1 MELSKIDDTLFP
13 ECEEE
18 DIEFY
23 DCDFELIE
31 FVQKRFGNI
40 RFFGSAGTLPPG
52 YKQCARTAVCYE
64 DSIPVQGFYVAY
76 INPKRNK
83 FTIRYTN
90 EYDPWG
96 VHFLKEYK
104 ENNDEK
110 ECMKCLKKQST

>member
-1 MELSKIDDTLFP
+1 MKLSEIEDTFIP

-18 DIEFY
+18 DIECY
-23 DCDFELIE
+23 DHDEELID
-31 FVQKRFGNI
+31 FVQKRYGNI

-52 YKQCARTAVCYE
+52 YKQCARTACSDYIGSDYIGLVY
-64 DSIPVQGFYVAY
+64 GFYVAY

-104 ENNDEK
+104 ETKNDK
-110 ECMKCLKKQST
+110 RSL

>member
-1 MELSKIDDTLFP
+1 MKLSEIEDTFIP
-13 ECEEE
+13 KCEEE
-18 DIEFY
+18 DIECY
-23 DCDFELIE
+23 DCDFELID
-31 FVQKRFGNI
+31 FVQKRYGNI

-52 YKQCARTAVCYE
+52 YKQCARTVVCYE
-64 DSIPVQGFYVAY
+64 DSIFVYGFYVAY

-104 ENNDEK
+104 ENEK
-110 ECMKCLKKQST
+110 R

>member
-1 MELSKIDDTLFP
+1 MY
-13 ECEEE
+13 E
-18 DIEFY
+18 DEDPLYDEIEFY
-23 DCDFELIE
+23 DFDEELID
-31 FVQKRFGNI
+31 FVQKRYGNI

-52 YKQCARTAVCYE
+52 YKQCARTA
-64 DSIPVQGFYVAY
+64 DSIIVKGFYVAY

-104 ENNDEK
+104 EN
-110 ECMKCLKKQST
+110 KK